1 MPRST
6 PEVKQT
12 EVRRHG
18 GRHVKI
24 MLHGDCYDETA
35 AAAHEYTETH
45 GCTFV
50 HPYDDLVTMAGQGTL
65 AAEKI
70 LAPHQGHRCGRHR
83 PGVHENFH

>member
-1 MPRST
+1 MEVFMDAWSMPST

-35 AAAHEYTETH
+35 AAAHDL
-45 GCTFV
+45 GCR
-50 HPYDDLVTMAGQGTL
+50 PCL
-65 AAEKI
+65 AAGTGRLIQALPQKCKTRNHFFLHAGFSCWEK
-70 LAPHQGHRCGRHR
+70 Q
-83 PGVHENFH
+83 VK